1 MLELRS
7 GRNLTNCQGLSRR
20 TALKAGV
27 LGLSGLGM
35 GDLLRMRA
43 EGSAEKKETATIL
56 LWLDGGPS
64 QLETYDP
71 KPEAPSEYRGPWG
84 AIPTNVPGM
93 LVSEILPLHARF
105 ADRMAFVRS
114 VHHGTGDHFAGGHW
128 MLTGKFGSTS
138 VSLPQKYPSVGSY
151 VSKVRGPNAAG
162 MPAYVGLPAAQSIY
176 LYPGY
181 QGAAYLG
188 ASYNPF
194 DVDREYAYLGVNYP
208 LPSKAPAC
216 LDSFTSPNAKQM
228 KERTDLLGGLDT
240 LSRRVDRSGMMD
252 SLDRYQQQAMSMILG
267 GRARTAFDMS
277 KEDPRSIDKYGRN
290 PWGYYTLM
298 ARRAV
303 EAGVT
308 FVTVDMPHWDDHS
321 NIAVGHGTKLKAVD
335 QAVFALMDDLVTRDL
350 IDRVLVVVMGEFG
363 RTPRINT
370 GQPGIPIPGRDH
382 WGDAISVMMAG
393 GGIKGGQV
401 VGQTT
406 SKAEYPVERPLKPG
420 DVLAT
425 IYRVMGIDPS
435 MTFNDH
441 AGRPVAILDEGKP
454 IAELF

>member
-1 MLELRS
+1 
-7 GRNLTNCQGLSRR
+7 
-20 TALKAGV
+20 
-27 LGLSGLGM
+27 
-35 GDLLRMRA
+35 
-43 EGSAEKKETATIL
+43 
-56 LWLDGGPS
+56 
-64 QLETYDP
+64 
-71 KPEAPSEYRGPWG
+71 
-84 AIPTNVPGM
+84 
-93 LVSEILPLHARF
+93 
-105 ADRMAFVRS
+105 
-114 VHHGTGDHFAGGHW
+114 
-128 MLTGKFGSTS
+128 
-138 VSLPQKYPSVGSY
+138 
-151 VSKVRGPNAAG
+151 
-162 MPAYVGLPAAQSIY
+162 
-176 LYPGY
+176 
-181 QGAAYLG
+181 
-188 ASYNPF
+188 
-194 DVDREYAYLGVNYP
+194 
-208 LPSKAPAC
+208 
-216 LDSFTSPNAKQM
+216 
-228 KERTDLLGGLDT
+228 
-240 LSRRVDRSGMMD
+240 
-252 SLDRYQQQAMSMILG
+252 
-267 GRARTAFDMS
+267 
-277 KEDPRSIDKYGRN
+277 
-290 PWGYYTLM
+290 M